1 MAKKLVPIQYDAP
14 IPKDPRGRKPRKVLS
29 PDEVGKLVS
38 VMNPLSFIQIPKE
51 YKSAI
56 GKPPVP
62 VRNETYEDI
71 FYRSLKENEITT
83 KEKWIDFIYG
93 SRDFLKD
100 DTQMPIILR
109 MLGLPPYASK
119 VVNMLADCEIQ
130 RWWEMYYVAMV
141 QKNGRCGS
149 NYPGYDPTIANAI
162 AAKYG
167 IVNIPCAED
176 NHIATVEPA
185 IPKAGRG
192 RPVGGTKIDQQ
203 KIEELRISLMKCK
216 IPTAIAKEFGV
227 SDKTIFNNIKS
238 NEFIGSKDF
247 KKTIA
252 LHTESIMRLIARGDT
267 PWDYYVRIRAICEKA
282 LMKSVY
288 AADPSFVMRYQ
299 VCPTKPSLVYEYNKV
314 SGSVLR
320 LSQTFGVSE
329 KEVRMWLDKYQMGRV
344 QPTTAVPIAST
355 ERHGGVIDDDMWS
368 RLGIDP
374 NYKQGGTKFDRDMY
388 R

>member
-1 MAKKLVPIQYDAP
+1 MAKKSPVPIRYDNP
-14 IPKDPRGRKPRKVLS
+14 LPKDPRGRKPNKVLS
-29 PDEVGKLVS
+29 PDEVRKLVS
-38 VMNPLSFIQIPKE
+38 VMNPLSFISISTD
-51 YKSAI
+51 YKHMI

-62 VRNETYEDI
+62 SRDEKSEGI
-71 FYRSLKENEITT
+71 FYRSLKEKEITT

-100 DTQMPIILR
+100 NTKMPLILR
-109 MLGLPPYASK
+109 ALGLPPYASRI
-119 VVNMLADCEIQ
+119 VDMLADCEIH
-130 RWWEMYYVAMV
+130 RWWEMYYVENIR
-141 QKNGRCGS
+141 QNGRCGTR
-149 NYPGYDPTIANAI
+149 YPGYDAAIVNAI
-162 AAKYG
+162 AAKYEL
-167 IVNIPCAED
+167 VNIPCAED
-176 NHIATVEPA
+176 NRVVAEPVKPIA
-185 IPKAGRG
+185 KRG
-192 RPVGGTKIDQQ
+192 RPEGGTKIDQQ
-203 KIEELRISLMKCK
+203 KIEELRLSLMKCK

-227 SDKTIFNNIKS
+227 SDQTIFNNIKS
-238 NEFIGSKDF
+238 NEFVGSKDF

-267 PWDYYVRIRAICEKA
+267 TWDYYVRIRAICEKA

-314 SGSVLR
+314 SGSILR